1 LQCQLGHLEAG
12 VVIEVEFVGCLGSDI
27 GNSGG
32 IIANGGVIIEGQTT
46 QPHELLVHDV
56 ISLVLGLRHDASEGV
71 DHIRE
76 EIVGDNHQEGQ
87 EYFLNHKE
95 ISLDSYPLMR
105 GKVLK
110 ASP

>member
-1 LQCQLGHLEAG
+1 M
-12 VVIEVEFVGCLGSDI
+12 GCLGSDI

-46 QPHELLVHDV
+46 QPHELRVHV